1 VALDGGGK
9 LKFGRQEIKAGV
21 YRFRVQ
27 GQDGVTGATYTG
39 QAPNMRRQ
47 MASYRDPRPDQFSC
61 QRISSLLRSFAST
74 AGVTVLLE
82 IVASAR
88 SARNTIDLA
97 SPGHR
102 DLLERAIRGTGP
114 GASLNL

>member
-1 VALDGGGK
+1 M
-9 LKFGRQEIKAGV
+9 KFGAQGIKAGV

-27 GQDGVTGATYTG
+27 GKDGVTGATFTG
-39 QAPNMRRQ
+39 QATNMRHQ
-47 MASYRDPRPDQFSC
+47 MASYRNPGPEQLTN
-61 QRISSLLRSFAST
+61 QRLCALLKTFCAT

-88 SARNTIDLA
+88 SKGNIIDLDSA
-97 SPGHR
+97 GHR
-102 DLLERAIRGTGP
+102 HLLERALIASAP

>member
-1 VALDGGGK
+1 M
-9 LKFGRQEIKAGV
+9 KAGV
-21 YRFRVQ
+21 FRFRVLA
-27 GQDGVTGATYTG
+27 QDGVTGATFTG
-39 QAPNMRRQ
+39 QAANIRQQ
-47 MASYRDPRPDQFSC
+47 MASYRNPGPDQATC
-61 QRISSLLRSFAST
+61 QRLSALLKTFAST

>member
-1 VALDGGGK
+1 
-9 LKFGRQEIKAGV
+9 
-21 YRFRVQ
+21 
-27 GQDGVTGATYTG
+27 
-39 QAPNMRRQ
+39 
-47 MASYRDPRPDQFSC
+47 MASYRDPRPDQATC
-61 QRISSLLRSFAST
+61 QRISTLLKTFAST

-88 SARNTIDLA
+88 SARNAIDLA

-102 DLLERAIRGTGP
+102 DLLERAIRGSGP

>member
-1 VALDGGGK
+1 
-9 LKFGRQEIKAGV
+9 LKFGKMAVKAGV

-27 GQDGVTGATYTG
+27 GQDGVTGATFTG
-39 QAPNMRRQ
+39 QSPNIRHQ
-47 MASYRDPRPDQFSC
+47 MASYRNPGPEQLTNLRL
-61 QRISSLLRSFAST
+61 SSLLKAFCAT

-88 SARNTIDLA
+88 SKGNAIDLDSA
-97 SPGHR
+97 GHR
-102 DLLERAIRGTGP
+102 QLLERALIASCP

>member
-1 VALDGGGK
+1 
-9 LKFGRQEIKAGV
+9 V

-27 GQDGVTGATYTG
+27 GQDGVTGATFTG
-39 QAPNMRRQ
+39 QAGNIRHQ
-47 MASYRDPRPDQFSC
+47 MASYRNPGPDQMTN
-61 QRISSLLRSFAST
+61 QRLSDLLKAFLAT

-88 SARNTIDLA
+88 SAGNAIDLA

-102 DLLERAIRGTGP
+102 QLLERALRGTGP

>member
-1 VALDGGGK
+1 M
-9 LKFGRQEIKAGV
+9 KAGV
-21 YRFRVQ
+21 FRFRVQ
-27 GQDGVTGATYTG
+27 GEDGVTGATYTG
-39 QAPNMRRQ
+39 QASNIRQQ
-47 MASYRDPRPDQFSC
+47 MASYRNPGPDQATCRRLSA
-61 QRISSLLRSFAST
+61 LLQSFAAT

-88 SARNTIDLA
+88 SAGNAIDLA

-102 DLLERAIRGTGP
+102 QLLERALRGSSP

>member
-1 VALDGGGK
+1 
-9 LKFGRQEIKAGV
+9 
-21 YRFRVQ
+21 
-27 GQDGVTGATYTG
+27 
-39 QAPNMRRQ
+39 
-47 MASYRDPRPDQFSC
+47 MASFRNPGPEQLTN
-61 QRISSLLRSFAST
+61 QRLSELLKSFCAT

-88 SARNTIDLA
+88 SKGNAIDLD

-102 DLLERAIRGTGP
+102 DLLERALRGSSP

>member
-1 VALDGGGK
+1 M
-9 LKFGRQEIKAGV
+9 KAGV
-21 YRFRVQ
+21 FRFRIQ
-27 GQDGVTGATYTG
+27 GEDGVTGATYTG
-39 QAPNMRRQ
+39 QAPNIRQQ
-47 MASYRDPRPDQFSC
+47 MASFRNPGPDQATC
-61 QRISSLLRSFAST
+61 QRISSLLKSFLET

-88 SARNTIDLA
+88 SARNSIDLA

-102 DLLERAIRGTGP
+102 DLLERAIRGTSP

>member
-1 VALDGGGK
+1 M
-9 LKFGRQEIKAGV
+9 
-21 YRFRVQ
+21 
-27 GQDGVTGATYTG
+27 TGATYTG
-39 QAPNMRRQ
+39 QAANIRRQ
-47 MASYRDPRPDQFSC
+47 MASYRDPGPEQLSC
-61 QRISSLLRSFAST
+61 QRISTLLKTFVAT

-102 DLLERAIRGTGP
+102 DLLERAIRGSGP

>member
-1 VALDGGGK
+1 
-9 LKFGRQEIKAGV
+9 LKFGQQGIRPGV

-27 GQDGVTGATYTG
+27 GKDGVTGATFTG
-39 QAPNMRRQ
+39 QATNMRHQ
-47 MASYRDPRPDQFSC
+47 MANYRNPGPEQLTN
-61 QRISSLLRSFAST
+61 QRLSALLKTFCAT

-88 SARNTIDLA
+88 SKGNIIDLD

-102 DLLERAIRGTGP
+102 QLLQRALIASAP